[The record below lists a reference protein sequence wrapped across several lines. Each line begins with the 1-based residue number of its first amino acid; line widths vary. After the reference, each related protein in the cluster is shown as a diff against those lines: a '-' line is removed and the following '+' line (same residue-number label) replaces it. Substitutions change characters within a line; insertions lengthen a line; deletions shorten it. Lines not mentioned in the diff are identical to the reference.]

1 MQINSN
7 SLAAMYRG
15 FKATFQGTFDDTPS
29 QLDKIATTVPST
41 TAIEDYGWM
50 GAMPGMREWVGD
62 RVIHNLSMHTY
73 TIKNKPFELTVGV
86 DRDKIEDDQLGIFT
100 PMMASMG
107 YEARVHPDKLAYGL
121 LAKGFETPC
130 YDGQYYFDT
139 DHPVVGAD
147 GTVVSVSNMQA
158 GAGNPWFL
166 IDASRPLKPIIY
178 QDRKKPRFVALNRE
192 EDANVFLRKEYL
204 YGVDMR
210 GNVGFSLWQL
220 AFGSKADLTPENFE
234 AAMAAMGA
242 FAKDGGEP
250 LGIRPTVLMVG
261 ASNLAAAKKIIE
273 AQLIKGGESNIN
285 YKAVD
290 LLHVSWL
297 K

>member
-7 SLAAMYRG
+7 TLAYMFRG
-15 FKATFQGTFDDTPS
+15 FKATFQGAFDDTPS
-29 QLDKIATTVPST
+29 QLDKIAMTVPST
-41 TAIEDYGWM
+41 TSTEDYGWM
-50 GAMPGMREWVGD
+50 GAIPGMREWVGD

-73 TIKNKPFELTVGV
+73 SIKNKPFELTIGV
-86 DRDKIEDDQLGIFT
+86 DRDKIEDDQLGIFN
-100 PMMASMG
+100 PMIASMG
-107 YEARVHPDKLAYGL
+107 YEARIHPDKLAYGL

-139 DHPVVGAD
+139 DHPVVSTD

-158 GAGNPWFL
+158 GTGNPWFL
-166 IDASRPLKPIIY
+166 IDNTRPLKPIIY
-178 QDRKKPRFVALNRE
+178 QDRKKPNFVTLNRE
-192 EDANVFLRKEYL
+192 EDTNVFLRKEYL

-210 GNVGFSLWQL
+210 GNVGFSLWQM
-220 AFGSKADLTPENFE
+220 AFGSKAELTAANFE
-234 AAMAAMGA
+234 LAQAAMGA
-242 FAKDGGEP
+242 LTKDGGEP

-261 ASNLAAAKKIIE
+261 PSNLAAAKKIIE
-273 AQLIKGGESNIN
+273 AQLINGGESNIN

-290 LLHVSWL
+290 LLQVSWL

>member
-1 MQINSN
+1 MQINST

-15 FKATFQGTFDDTPS
+15 FKTTFQGAFDGAPS
-29 QLDKIATTVPST
+29 QLDKIAMTVPST
-41 TAIEDYGWM
+41 TSIEDYGWM
-50 GAMPGMREWVGD
+50 GSIPGMREWVGD

-73 TIKNKPFELTVGV
+73 AIRNKPFELTIGV

-107 YEARVHPDKLAYGL
+107 YEARIHPDKLAYGL

-130 YDGQYYFDT
+130 YDGQYFFDS
-139 DHPVVGAD
+139 DHPVIGEDGA
-147 GTVVSVSNMQA
+147 VVSVSNVQA
-158 GAGNPWFL
+158 GTGNPWFL
-166 IDASRPLKPIIY
+166 IDASRPIKPVIY
-178 QDRKKPRFVALNRE
+178 QDRKKPNFVALNRE
-192 EDANVFLRKEYL
+192 EDTNVFLRKEYL
-204 YGVDMR
+204 YGVDSR

-220 AFGSKADLTPENFE
+220 AFGSKAELTAANFE
-234 AAMAAMGA
+234 LALAAMGG
-242 FAKDGGEP
+242 FTKDGGDP
-250 LGIRPTVLMVG
+250 LGVQPTVLVVG

-273 AQLIKGGESNIN
+273 AQLINGGESNIN

-290 LLHVSWL
+290 LLQVNWL